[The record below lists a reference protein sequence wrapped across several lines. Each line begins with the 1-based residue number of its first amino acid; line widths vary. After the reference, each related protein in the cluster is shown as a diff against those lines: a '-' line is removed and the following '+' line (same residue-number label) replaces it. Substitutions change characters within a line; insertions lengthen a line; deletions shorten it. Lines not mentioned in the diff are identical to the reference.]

1 MVKRRLKK
9 EVVFILYGILFLLV
23 FSIIFSIEKETSPK
37 LENDDID
44 FVSKTILENDV
55 PVVSINNVVKRP
67 YNDDSVK
74 IVKDYYD
81 YKDESVEQEN
91 SIIYFEDTYLQSSG
105 VNYSNGSTFDVLSI
119 LDGVI
124 VSVTSNDLLG
134 NIIEVDHSN
143 GIVAYYQSVD
153 EVAVKVGDIV
163 SCGSKLG
170 VSGESNIAKD
180 LGKHLSFE
188 LSINGS
194 LVNPEDYY
202 ERNISDIVG

>member
-163 SCGSKLG
+163 SRGSKLG